1 MARPLR
7 IDYPGALH
15 HVFFRG
21 NRKEEIFE
29 DINDRIQF
37 LKFILDAKRRYGI
50 KVYAYCLMNNH
61 VHLLIESGSVHVGN
75 FMRVLLT
82 NYVQYF
88 NRRWN
93 HVGHLLQDRYKSTL
107 VDKDSYLLTLI
118 KYIHLNP
125 VRGGLC
131 KLPEEY
137 IWSSHIEYLG
147 LRDPV
152 VDTEFALSL
161 FKDVEDYDK
170 FINEGEVNIPRPTR
184 YRSYKFYGDDKFI
197 NKALNKI
204 SLQQRKAGYQRKEI
218 SYEEVES
225 FIKDKFSKGLR
236 CLIPHRDT
244 DMKRTAI
251 VIMRDRLHWTLK
263 KVSDL
268 LGVNTSAISYL
279 YRTSDKKHILGEFD
293 EFCNL

>member
-7 IDYPGALH
+7 IDYPGAFH
-15 HVFFRG
+15 HIFFRG
-21 NRKEEIFE
+21 NRKERIFE
-29 DINDRIQF
+29 DRNDRIQF
-37 LKFILDAKRRYGI
+37 LEFTLDSKRRYGV

-61 VHLLIESGSVHVGN
+61 VHLLIESGPVHIGN

-93 HVGHLLQDRYKSTL
+93 HVGHLLQDRYKSIL

-125 VRGGLC
+125 VRKGLC

-147 LRDPV
+147 LRDPIV
-152 VDTEFALSL
+152 NTEFVLSL
-161 FKDVEDYDK
+161 FKDVEDYNK
-170 FINEGEVNIPRPTR
+170 YINEGEANIPRPTR

-204 SLQQRKAGYQRKEI
+204 SLQRRKDGYQRKEI

-225 FIKDKFSKGLR
+225 FMKNKFSKSLR
-236 CLIPHRDT
+236 GLIPHKDT
-244 DMKRTAI
+244 DIKRTAV

-268 LGVNTSAISYL
+268 LGVSTNAISYL
-279 YRTSDKKHILGEFD
+279 YRTSDKNHILGEFD

>member
-7 IDYPGALH
+7 IDYPGAIH

-21 NRKEEIFE
+21 NRKENIFE
-29 DINDRIQF
+29 DKKDRIQF
-37 LKFILDAKRRYGI
+37 LEFLLNAKRRYGV
-50 KVYAYCLMNNH
+50 KVHSYCLMNNH
-61 VHLLIESGSVHVGN
+61 VHLLIEGGSVQIGN
-75 FMRVLLT
+75 FMRLLLT

-93 HVGHLLQDRYKSTL
+93 HVGYLLQDRYKSIL
-107 VDKDSYLLTLI
+107 VDKDSYLLTLV

-125 VRGGLC
+125 VREGLC
-131 KLPEEY
+131 KLPEKY

-147 LRDPV
+147 LREPV
-152 VDTEFALSL
+152 VDTEFVLPL
-161 FKDVEDYDK
+161 FKNIKDYEK
-170 FINEGEVNIPRPTR
+170 FIREGETSIPRSTS
-184 YRSYKFYGDDKFI
+184 YKMYKFYGDDKFI

-204 SLQQRKAGYQRKEI
+204 SLQKRRDGYKRKEI

-225 FIKDKFSKGLR
+225 FIEDKFSKTLR
-236 CLIPHRDT
+236 SLMPHKDT
-244 DMKRTAI
+244 DIKRPVV
-251 VIMRDRLHWTLK
+251 VILRDRLHWTLK

-268 LGVNTSAISYL
+268 LRVNVNAISYL
-279 YRTSDKKHILGEFD
+279 YRTSDKEHILEEFD